1 MSRPKERRRIAAWL
15 GLVAFAIQVLIPL
28 LVAGEISLADTGA
41 YAGVFRLDI
50 CERGAAPRGAGGV
63 PAQTDPHQQHH
74 ALCPICLA
82 LVASPAFT
90 QPAALP
96 MPMPRAKAVAVALP
110 ETRPAPRPASL
121 LVYRSRAP
129 PLG

>member
-1 MSRPKERRRIAAWL
+1 MSSRKQRRRIVAWL
-15 GLVAFAIQVLIPL
+15 GLFAFAIQVLIPL
-28 LVAGEISLADTGA
+28 LVAGEIALADTGA
-41 YAGVFRLDI
+41 YAGVFRLDV
-50 CERGAAPRGAGGV
+50 CERGAAPPGAGALGKSV
-63 PAQTDPHQQHH
+63 PLEHHH

-82 LVASPAFT
+82 LIASPAFT

-96 MPMPRAKAVAVALP
+96 LPLPQATAVAVALP
-110 ETRPAPRPASL
+110 ETRSAQRPASL